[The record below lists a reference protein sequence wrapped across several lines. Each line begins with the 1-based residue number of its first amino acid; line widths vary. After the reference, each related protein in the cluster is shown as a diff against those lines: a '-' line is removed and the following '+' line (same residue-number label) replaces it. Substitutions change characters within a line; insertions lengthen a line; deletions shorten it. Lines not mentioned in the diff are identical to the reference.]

1 MMFWHT
7 FFVIGNPDAEQRTR
21 YTRYKRPCRLP
32 PRACNDFFP
41 GISLKG
47 ESVNRIRAIR
57 APWQRQKQL
66 LWVSGCGPSRNEPL
80 GIHDPRCPKFDCI
93 VCICLF
99 YAVLCS
105 FLPSSTLLKHSIL
118 GSRFRLTQGNANW
131 TCTEIANLCAEEIQN
146 NSLLCISMSQK
157 STSIFDSIWDTWVQL
172 AMGRVVWTRNDKEN
186 DAM

>member
-80 GIHDPRCPKFDCI
+80 SIHEAQNLIALFVF
-93 VCICLF
+93 VCSMLF
-99 YAVLCS
+99 FVL
-105 FLPSSTLLKHSIL
+105 FLPSYVAETQHPWFKISLN
-118 GSRFRLTQGNANW
+118 SRQRKLNMHWNWQPLRWGNSEQLFAVHQHESKVHVNFR
-131 TCTEIANLCAEEIQN
+131 
-146 NSLLCISMSQK
+146 
-157 STSIFDSIWDTWVQL
+157 
-172 AMGRVVWTRNDKEN
+172 
-186 DAM
+186 

>member
-47 ESVNRIRAIR
+47 ESVNRIRAR

-80 GIHDPRCPKFDCI
+80 SIHEAQNLIALFVF
-93 VCICLF
+93 VCSMLFFVLFCL
-99 YAVLCS
+99 A
-105 FLPSSTLLKHSIL
+105 TLLKHSIL
-118 GSRFRLTQGNANW
+118 GSRFHLTQGNANW
-131 TCTEIANLCAEEIQN
+131 ACTEIGNLCAEEIQN

-172 AMGRVVWTRNDKEN
+172 AMGRVVWTRNDKEH